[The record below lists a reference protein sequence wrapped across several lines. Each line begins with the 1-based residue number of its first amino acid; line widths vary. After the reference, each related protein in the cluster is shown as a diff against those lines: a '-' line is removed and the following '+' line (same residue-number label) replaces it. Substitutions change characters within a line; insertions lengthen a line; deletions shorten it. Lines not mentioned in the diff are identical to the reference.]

1 MSMIIEIIKS
11 LNAFNTYILGW
22 SNKIIEQLPIADFIK
37 DALIDSTNLVPF
49 LFVIFFFIELFEIYF
64 SKKIKNLP
72 NHSKI
77 SGPFLGALTALV
89 PQCGFS
95 VIASTLYVKKL
106 ITRGTLI
113 AVYISTSDEAIPV
126 LLAHP
131 EMAQKI
137 IPILF
142 TKFILAIIT
151 GYFVDFIFKPLKNE
165 QNLDIE
171 KPDTLDIHEKG
182 CCQHEISNDRFKKR
196 NLILHPIKHT
206 LNIFIF
212 ILIVTLIL
220 NLILTKTEG
229 HIEQVFL
236 YNSPL
241 QPIIASIIGL
251 IPNCAISILITM
263 LYIQHA
269 ISFGSVIAGLSSS
282 AGLGMLILLKKNGK
296 LKDTILIISI
306 LFGIS
311 AFAGLILQT
320 ILN

>member
-1 MSMIIEIIKS
+1 MFIEIVKVI
-11 LNAFNTYILGW
+11 NNTNSYILGW
-22 SNKIIEQLPIADFIK
+22 SNNIIEKLPLADFIK
-37 DALIDSTNLVPF
+37 DAIIDSLNLVPF

-131 EMAQKI
+131 DMASKI

-151 GYFVDFIFKPLKNE
+151 GYLVDLILKPISDENLNTDKNE
-165 QNLDIE
+165 GININEQ
-171 KPDTLDIHEKG
+171 G
-182 CCQHEISNDRFKKR
+182 CCKHEISNDKFKKR
-196 NLILHPIKHT
+196 ILILHPIKHT

-212 ILIVTLIL
+212 IFIVTLIL
-220 NLILTKTEG
+220 NFILVKAQG
-229 HIEQVFL
+229 HIEQIFL

-241 QPIIASIIGL
+241 QPIISAIIGL
-251 IPNCAISILITM
+251 IPNCAISILITI

-282 AGLGMLILLKKNGK
+282 AGLGMLILLKKNEK

-311 AFAGLILQT
+311 ALAGLLLQT
-320 ILN
+320 LFN